1 MRRPAGSGSGVKAVK
16 LPNAPHGDPRLA
28 GSRAHDDNGA
38 ARPSGPFARRRRP
51 PTPAAANRSLPR
63 ERVLRR
69 ALGPVLRTVLAGS
82 WLGPFDALAR
92 AVRIARARVDDH
104 VEGVE
109 QPGVVPGSALGPVDL
124 AVARTEAVVAPVAVQ
139 GVTDR
144 IAECGDVAAR
154 ERPQGVV
161 SRTAVRRV
169 DAAVREHA
177 IVAATAA
184 RGVVARAA
192 RGDVAAAV
200 ACDAVG
206 VGATV
211 QAVEAVAADHGVLAR
226 PGERPVG
233 ARALA
238 HVRLV

>member
-51 PTPAAANRSLPR
+51 PTPGAANRSLPR

-109 QPGVVPGSALGPVDL
+109 QRGVVPGSALDPVDL

-154 ERPQGVV
+154 ERPQGV
-161 SRTAVRRV
+161 
-169 DAAVREHA
+169 
-177 IVAATAA
+177 VAATAA

-226 PGERPVG
+226 P
-233 ARALA
+233 
-238 HVRLV
+238 